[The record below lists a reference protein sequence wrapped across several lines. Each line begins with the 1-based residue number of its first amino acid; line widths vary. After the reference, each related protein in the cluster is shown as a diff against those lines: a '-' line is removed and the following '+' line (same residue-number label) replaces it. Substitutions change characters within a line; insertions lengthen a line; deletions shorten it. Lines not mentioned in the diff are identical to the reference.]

1 MVRGDLSKGARV
13 KVAFYGRLAETV
25 GTELDIDAPPGCS
38 IEELR
43 NMVIAEHPDADE
55 TLRNKRSRA
64 CVGDAIVH
72 DSYVIDAAEKVEFL
86 PPVSGG

>member
-1 MVRGDLSKGARV
+1 V
-13 KVAFYGRLAETV
+13 KVAFYGRLAEVV
-25 GTELDIDAPPGCS
+25 GTELDVEAPPGCS

-43 NMVIAEHPDADE
+43 NTVIAEHPQAE
-55 TLRNKRSRA
+55 NALRNKRARA

-72 DSYVIDAAEKVEFL
+72 DNYVPDPADRVEFL